1 MSRLDKRSK
10 MKKSTRTILIGLLV
24 VLIVAI
30 GGYAYRSMH
39 YSDHFLPDTFINGT
53 KVSNLTAQQA
63 NDVLHERYDAQEFTI
78 EQDGKEWKTL
88 KKVDLGLE
96 TDFSDELESMINKQ
110 NNWQW
115 GLSSLSTN
123 KQKLS
128 LNTAAFDKQTL
139 NQQTKSIEQELAAV
153 NENRTQTENAKID
166 KDDDG
171 FVIEPEKQG
180 DEIDSKQASEN
191 LQKDVLEGKNELEL
205 NSYQKEPEVTSNDED
220 LNKKLDQL
228 NSVAQIKGT
237 YKING
242 EDVEIPQE
250 KIMDWVEYNDEDGKV
265 DVNQERVQ
273 EYVEELGDKYNTSEN
288 DTKFDSTKQD
298 EVTVKPGTLSWTIA
312 TDQETEAL
320 SENVLAGE
328 DFERSPIVEGSAD
341 PSEPLV
347 DDTYVE
353 VDLKNQHMWYY
364 KDGETVLDTDI
375 VSGKPK
381 TKTPT
386 GVFYVWNKEKDA
398 TLTGEDYESPVDF
411 WLPIDWTGVGIHDA
425 DWQPTF
431 GGDRWKEGGSHG
443 CINTPP
449 DVMEK
454 LFNDIDVGTPVVVI

>member
-10 MKKSTRTILIGLLV
+10 MSKTTRNILIGLAII
-24 VLIVAI
+24 LIVAL
-30 GGYAYRSMH
+30 GGYAFRSTH
-39 YSDHFLPDTFINGT
+39 YADHFLPDTFINGT

-63 NDVLHERYDAQEFTI
+63 NDLLHERYDAQEFTI
-78 EQDGKEWKTL
+78 EQDGKEWKTI
-88 KKVDLGLE
+88 KKADLGLE
-96 TDFSDELESMINKQ
+96 TDFSDELESMINQQ
-110 NNWQW
+110 NNWRW
-115 GLSSLSTN
+115 GLAYLSTAN
-123 KQKLS
+123 QKLT
-128 LNTAAFDKQTL
+128 LNTAAFDEQTL
-139 NQQTKSIEQELAAV
+139 NQQTKAINEELTTL
-153 NENRTQTENAKID
+153 NDDQSKTENAKIEQ
-166 KDDDG
+166 DDDG

-180 DEIDSKQASEN
+180 DELNTKQAVEN
-191 LQKDVLEGKNELEL
+191 FKKDVLDGKNELEL
-205 NSYQKEPEVTSNDED
+205 NSYRKEPTVTSDDKE
-220 LNKKLDQL
+220 LNKELDQL
-228 NSVAQIKGT
+228 NSVAKTKGT

-250 KIMDWVEYNDEDGKV
+250 KIMDWVVYKDNEVSID
-265 DVNQERVQ
+265 QEKVQ
-273 EYVEELGDKYNTSEN
+273 EYVEELGDKYNTSKN
-288 DTKFDSTKQD
+288 DTKFDSTKQK

-320 SENVLAGE
+320 SENILAGE
-328 DFERSPIVEGSAD
+328 DFNRAPIVEGSAD

-364 KDGETVLDTDI
+364 KDGDLFLDTDI

-386 GVFYVWNKEKDA
+386 GVFYVWNKERDA
-398 TLTGEDYESPVDF
+398 TLTGEDYESPVDY

-443 CINTPP
+443 CVNTPP
-449 DVMEK
+449 EVMEE
-454 LFNDIDVGTPVVVI
+454 LFEDIEVGTPVIVI